1 MSERKQG
8 MSFIEL
14 TDVDLIYGS
23 QDTKAAGAQTLAVSS
38 VNLGI
43 GRGEFLALVGPS
55 GCGKSTLLKL
65 VAGLVRP
72 SKGSVKVDGQ
82 EVLQPLKTVGMAFQ
96 NATLLPW
103 RNIRDN
109 VMLPL
114 EIVEPYRSRQKK
126 DREANRERVET
137 LLAKVGLSGFA
148 DRMPWQLSG
157 GMQQRAQLCR
167 ALIHEPS
174 ILMLDEPFA
183 ALDTFTR
190 EELWGVLQDLWT
202 FRKCTIILVTHEL
215 REAVYLAQTVHV
227 MSARPGRILKSQ
239 DIKIARPRTLDSTFE
254 PHFVDLVQD
263 LRHHISLG
271 KQN

>member
-1 MSERKQG
+1 
-8 MSFIEL
+8 MSFIQL
-14 TDVDLIYGS
+14 TDVDLVYGS
-23 QDTKAAGAQTLAVSS
+23 SSGGKPSGDQTLAVSGA
-38 VNLGI
+38 NLSI
-43 GRGEFLALVGPS
+43 SHGEFIAIVGPS

-65 VAGLVRP
+65 IAGLVRP
-72 SKGSVKVDGQ
+72 NRGSVQVDGQ
-82 EVLQPLKTVGMAFQ
+82 EVHKPQKVGMAFQ

-114 EIVEPYRSRQKK
+114 EIVEPYRSRQ
-126 DREANRERVET
+126 REDYEKNCARAEE
-137 LLAKVGLSGFA
+137 LLATVGLSGFA

-174 ILMLDEPFA
+174 ILLLDEPFA

-190 EELWGVLQDLWT
+190 EDLWSVLQELWL

-215 REAVYLAQTVHV
+215 REAVYLAETVHV
-227 MSARPGRILKSQ
+227 MSSRPGRIIKTSSV
-239 DIKIARPRTLDSTFE
+239 DIPRPRTLESTFQ
-254 PHFVDLVQD
+254 PDFVDLVHG

-271 KQN
+271 KQH

>member
-1 MSERKQG
+1 
-8 MSFIEL
+8 MSFIKL

-23 QDTKAAGAQTLAVSS
+23 ADPKQKDAQTLAVSS
-38 VNLGI
+38 ANLSI
-43 GRGEFLALVGPS
+43 AHGEFLALVGPS

-65 VAGLVRP
+65 VAGLARP
-72 SKGSVKVDGQ
+72 SKGSVTVDGQ
-82 EVLQPLKTVGMAFQ
+82 EVTQPLKTVGMAFQ

-103 RNIRDN
+103 RNILDN

-114 EIVEPYRSRQKK
+114 EIVEPYRSRQRQE
-126 DREANRERVET
+126 REANRDRAET
-137 LLAKVGLSGFA
+137 LLAKVGLTGFA

-174 ILMLDEPFA
+174 ILLLDEPFA

-190 EELWGVLQDLWT
+190 EELWSVLQELWS

-227 MSARPGRILKSQ
+227 MSARPGRIIKSSSI
-239 DIKIARPRTLDSTFE
+239 DIPRPRTLESTFQ
-254 PHFVDLVQD
+254 PDFVEIVHD

>member
-1 MSERKQG
+1 MT
-8 MSFIEL
+8 FIQL
-14 TDVDLIYGS
+14 TNVDLIYGS
-23 QDTKAAGAQTLAVSS
+23 AGAKQVGGETLAVSS
-38 VNLGI
+38 ASLSI
-43 GRGEFLALVGPS
+43 GHGEFLAIVGPS

-72 SKGSVKVDGQ
+72 SRGTVSVGGR
-82 EVLQPLKTVGMAFQ
+82 EVTSPLKTVGMAFQ

-114 EIVEPYRSRQKK
+114 EIVEPYRSRQKQ
-126 DREANRERVET
+126 DREANRERAET

-174 ILMLDEPFA
+174 ILLLDEPFA
-183 ALDTFTR
+183 ALDAFTR
-190 EELWGVLQDLWT
+190 EDLWSVLQELWS

-215 REAVYLAQTVHV
+215 REAVYLAETVHV
-227 MSARPGRILKSQ
+227 MSARPGRIVKTSSI
-239 DIKIARPRTLDSTFE
+239 DIPRPRTLESTFQ
-254 PHFVDLVQD
+254 PGFNDLVHD

-271 KQN
+271 HQH